1 MESKKFNLF
10 AMFMIVIMGCFCVFL
25 GFKDNKGED
34 GKNGKSAYE
43 LAVEKGLFTG
53 SELEYLQSLQGKD
66 GSNVTIE
73 DVYRAYLDVNDY
85 TESDC
90 SFADFISAYYPDVIL
105 DEATEKALTEFSTA
119 QALRSTVDIAYSCYM
134 DSAIISATPN
144 TLTQTNEPVY
154 VLETTN
160 QAAIGISA
168 GSGVIYKIDSDTAYI
183 ITNYHVVYVSN
194 YSNDDSYRVYYNTST
209 GEYFTA
215 DYDTSKIQT
224 TTTSNGWFGSTTT
237 KYIKKSDVNLA
248 PTATHFLENYEV
260 YLYGYQA
267 EGYALSAEFV
277 GGSAENDIA
286 ILKIDKNSS
295 NLNNKRI
302 FTEDYKAAGISSSS
316 SLAIGESV
324 VAVGNPLLADTSE
337 VDTSTITTI
346 KQIE

>member
-237 KYIKKSDVNLA
+237 KYIKKSGVNLA

-346 KQIE
+346 KQII